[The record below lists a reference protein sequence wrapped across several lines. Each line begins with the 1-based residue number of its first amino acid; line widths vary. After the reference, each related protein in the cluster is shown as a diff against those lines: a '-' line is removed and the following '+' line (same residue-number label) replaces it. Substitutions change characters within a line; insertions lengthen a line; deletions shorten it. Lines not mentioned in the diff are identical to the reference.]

1 MTCKPGIPSSHS
13 CDLSDN
19 HGDAHHCPACGRAWV
34 LSGTCRAAET
44 TPGPSAVQSPQ
55 TAPRDGSAEA
65 TGPLAAHL
73 PAIRDALSIAIS
85 EAQYAATEKP
95 YREAQDALD
104 GLEAEVRAKRDA
116 EVAAAAGKAVAAERA
131 RIRRGVLARE
141 LILQHPEDGDRV
153 AVLTL
158 DLEKIIG
165 ADDGSDG

>member
-104 GLEAEVRAKRDA
+104 GLEAEVRAKLTA
-116 EVAAAAGKAVAAERA
+116 VEAKAAAWATLGFGGHGFSFGDTYLADCGRDILAI
-131 RIRRGVLARE
+131 IRSDEGN
-141 LILQHPEDGDRV
+141 GN
-153 AVLTL
+153 
-158 DLEKIIG
+158 G
-165 ADDGSDG
+165 A